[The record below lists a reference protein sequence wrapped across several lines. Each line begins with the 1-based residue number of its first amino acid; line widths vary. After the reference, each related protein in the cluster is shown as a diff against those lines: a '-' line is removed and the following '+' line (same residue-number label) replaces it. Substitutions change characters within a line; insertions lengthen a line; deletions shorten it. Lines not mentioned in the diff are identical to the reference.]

1 LQDSTIWDANEA
13 FYAETPREMIESRDY
28 VNPSFN
34 YRPRFNK
41 PVLSYWIVAASYRL
55 FGVSEWSER
64 LPIAAAAVVLIATAF
79 ALGRAAWSGEA
90 GLFAALA
97 LATTPRFLMFARRIF
112 IDMWITMFL
121 GLTLLFFV
129 LADVNPVHRRRYL
142 LLMYTAA
149 GLGVLT
155 KGPVAVV
162 LPALSILIYL
172 VVERRL
178 GDVRRMMIPAGVA
191 IVSVIV
197 LPWYVA
203 LYVQHGW
210 VYIKEF
216 FVDENI
222 LRYAQPVGAA
232 RRGLLFY
239 LPVMLSD
246 MFPWSMLLPVALATA
261 WTAFVQGPD
270 AATSVNKAQRM
281 LLIWIAAIVLFFTF
295 SQTKEDLYIFPVVPA
310 EAALI
315 GVVLARGRRSV
326 RWSLVVIGAVVG
338 AMGGALLA
346 VTSMGTWYQ
355 LAGSRA
361 VAFVALAG
369 GVIALVLA
377 LRRRVPQSALALGSA
392 FAVMSW
398 VFVATSLPDFEKYKP
413 VARFA
418 EIISQRAAP
427 QARIGYYRF
436 AVPSLVFYTRRAVF
450 ESFDLESLLR
460 VFASGDEVYC
470 LMTAEDYAAVKNSLP
485 GPTYVVVR
493 QPLFDVKVQTL
504 LEGTALPDIVLVSNR
519 P

>member
-1 LQDSTIWDANEA
+1 
-13 FYAETPREMIESRDY
+13 MIEARDY
-28 VNPSFN
+28 INPTFN

-79 ALGRAAWSGEA
+79 ALGRAAWSVEA

-97 LATTPRFLMFARRIF
+97 LATTPRVLMFARRII
-112 IDMWITMFL
+112 IDMWITMFM
-121 GLTLLFFV
+121 GLTLLGFV
-129 LADVNPVHRRRYL
+129 QAEVNPAHRRRYL
-142 LLMYTAA
+142 LLMYVAA

-162 LPALSILIYL
+162 LPALAILIYL

-178 GDVRRMMIPAGVA
+178 GDLRRMMIPAGIA

-203 LYVQHGW
+203 LYFQHGW
-210 VYIKEF
+210 VYIREF
-216 FVDENI
+216 FIDENV

-246 MFPWSMLLPVALATA
+246 MFPWSMLLPVALVSA

-270 AATSVNKAQRM
+270 AAKPVNKAQRM
-281 LLIWIAAIVLFFTF
+281 LLIWVAAIVLFFTF
-295 SQTKEDLYIFPVVPA
+295 SQTKEDLYIFPIVPA

-315 GVVLARGRRSV
+315 GVVLARGRESMSISARSERHPRPFSRAV
-326 RWSLVVIGAVVG
+326 RWSLVVTGAVVG
-338 AMGGALLA
+338 VMGGALLA
-346 VTSMGTWYQ
+346 MTLMGTRYQ

-361 VAFVALAG
+361 VAFMALAG
-369 GVIALVLA
+369 GALALVLA
-377 LRRRVPQSALALGSA
+377 IRRRVTQSALVLGSA
-392 FAVMSW
+392 FVVMSW
-398 VFVATSLPDFEKYKP
+398 VFVVTTLPDFEKYKP
-413 VARFA
+413 VAPFA
-418 EIISQRAAP
+418 EIIKQRAAP

-436 AVPSLVFYTRRAVF
+436 AVPSLVFYTRRPVF
-450 ESFDLESLLR
+450 ESFDLESLQR

-470 LMTAEDYAAVKNSLP
+470 LMTAEDYAAVKNTLP

-493 QPLFDVKVQTL
+493 RPLFDVKVQTL